1 MVRSQNDLY
10 MVVNNNGAEVNS
22 NNDNTEESVKE
33 GKLTVGELQ
42 RAAIN
47 ICNFILSAPVIE
59 RELIDTDLQNITI
72 QFQMIRPSMKYLTLK
87 KTIR

>member
-33 GKLTVGELQ
+33 GKLTVGEL
-42 RAAIN
+42 
-47 ICNFILSAPVIE
+47 
-59 RELIDTDLQNITI
+59 REQQLIFVTLF
-72 QFQMIRPSMKYLTLK
+72 FQHLLLK
-87 KTIR
+87 EN

>member
-1 MVRSQNDLY
+1 

-47 ICNFILSAPVIE
+47 ICNLF
-59 RELIDTDLQNITI
+59 
-72 QFQMIRPSMKYLTLK
+72 FQHLLLK
-87 KTIR
+87 EN